1 MSEKEPFYFTKA
13 AGGFADVTR
22 WLKDSFG
29 TIRGL
34 VALGLAVCAIFG
46 CVYIGKR
53 IVDRFFPKKETPQV
67 GTVAADNGATVQT
80 IKIEKQKN
88 GFLNLL

>member
-1 MSEKEPFYFTKA
+1 MSDREPFYFTKA
-13 AGGFADVTR
+13 AGGFVDVTR
-22 WLKDSFG
+22 WLKDTFG
-29 TIRGL
+29 TLRGL
-34 VALGLAVCAIFG
+34 IAVAFILAAMFG

-53 IVDRFFPKKETPQV
+53 VVDRFFPKKETPQV
-67 GTVAADNGATVQT
+67 GSVTADNGSRVET